1 MPRSRGAAP
10 RQVLVLIGLVL
21 AIDAAALATYALAN
35 LGRAGPAAR
44 VSFVIAWTA
53 ATLAAVVVALRRVGS
68 ARRGR
73 DGPR

>member
-10 RQVLVLIGLVL
+10 RQLLVLIGLLL
-21 AIDAAALATYALAN
+21 AIDAAALATYALAS

-44 VSFVIAWTA
+44 LSFVIAWTA
-53 ATLAAVVVALRRVGS
+53 ATLGAVLVALRRAGS